1 MTAGLRD
8 RVLRHVERSTQLT
21 LRVQSHRTP
30 WRDKAMRFA
39 TLLGDIEFY
48 IVLLPV
54 IRWIA
59 VPFGLVPLDFA
70 YRFTALLLTS
80 ALLAGVIKDVANL
93 PRPPHDRVWTHKI
106 ELDRGF
112 VSSHSMNAAALAF
125 FTLASLWSR
134 LGTPAQLVGTAVAL
148 AWSGAV
154 AFSRLYNGAHSYPD
168 IIAGYSLGISFGLL
182 VASDAFAQWSVGW
195 PPAMLSVAVAIVHP
209 RPPTVTASRAV
220 SLACLLVGL
229 ALAYQL
235 DQFDWSAS
243 SGVLMLARIPRPD
256 LALLWE
262 RCSVAGPVIVRLVV
276 GLTAF
281 RLYYVLMKLLAKSI
295 APRISLRAVDA
306 LAQSFAIPTY
316 RYDKLSEKDK
326 RALDAVIADTQHRAP
341 LSLLIML
348 GVFWLLPLMLSALA
362 IANVPAECQR

>member
-1 MTAGLRD
+1 
-8 RVLRHVERSTQLT
+8 
-21 LRVQSHRTP
+21 
-30 WRDKAMRFA
+30 MRFA

-59 VPFGLVPLDFA
+59 VPFALVPADFA
-70 YRFTALLLTS
+70 YRFTSLLLFS

-125 FTLASLWSR
+125 FTLASLWPR
-134 LGTPAQLVGTAVAL
+134 LALSHQIVGVVVAL
-148 AWSGAV
+148 GWSLAV

-182 VASDAFAQWSVGW
+182 VASPAFAHWSVGW
-195 PPAMLSVAVAIVHP
+195 PPALVSVAVALVHP

-229 ALAYQL
+229 ALAHQL
-235 DQFDWSAS
+235 DRLDWRESSA
-243 SGVLMLARIPRPD
+243 VLWLQQIRRPAD
-256 LALLWE
+256 MVLWDH
-262 RCSVAGPVIVRLVV
+262 CSIAGPIIVRLLV
-276 GLTAF
+276 GLIMF
-281 RLYYVLMKLLAKSI
+281 RIYYIAMKALAKSI
-295 APRISLRAVDA
+295 APRISLRGVDA

-316 RYDKLSEKDK
+316 RYDKLSDKDK
-326 RALDAVIADTQHRAP
+326 RALDAVVADTRHRAP
-341 LSLLIML
+341 LSLLIMV
-348 GVFWLLPLMLSALA
+348 GVFWTLPLILSSLA
-362 IANVPAECQR
+362 IANVPTECQR